1 MVIKAFLESGD
12 ILIKILEDKIKS
24 ANLTKTER
32 TIAEFILNNPEQSL
46 FMTST
51 DLAAAI
57 GISDSS
63 IIRFTRSL
71 GYSGF
76 NDFKKDM
83 HNNFNEMYMKK
94 KDVFTSPLEKLEKN
108 IPTLK
113 ESILLEQYFNKSLQ
127 NIKQTI
133 EKNDTVKFDN
143 SAKLL
148 VNSRKKYICGFRGC
162 SGLASWISLIL
173 GHMIPDV
180 IETIESGS
188 AVFEKL
194 LDSNEKDVL
203 VLFSLERYNQ
213 VGVDAIKLAKSN
225 GAKIIVVTDKVT
237 SPVAESTD
245 ILFIAP
251 TDNLSFFNSHIS
263 SLFIG
268 EVILNSVSKLI
279 GAANEDRLRTLEKYI
294 EPYGFY

>member
-1 MVIKAFLESGD
+1 MIR
-12 ILIKILEDKIKS
+12 ILEDKIKN

-76 NDFKKDM
+76 NDFKRDM
-83 HNNFNEMYMKK
+83 QSNFNEIYMKK
-94 KDVFTSPLEKLEKN
+94 KDIFTSPLQKLEKN
-108 IPTLK
+108 IPILK
-113 ESILLEQYFNKSLQ
+113 DSILLEQYFNKSLQ
-127 NIKQTI
+127 NIKMTI
-133 EKNDTVKFDN
+133 EKNDTMKFDN
-143 SAKLL
+143 TAKIL
-148 VNSRKKYICGFRGC
+148 VNSRKKYISGFRGC
-162 SGLASWISLIL
+162 SGLASWVSLIL

-180 IETIESGS
+180 IENIESGS
-188 AVFEKL
+188 TAFEKL
-194 LDSNEKDVL
+194 LDSNKEDVL

-213 VGVDAIKLAKSN
+213 VGIDIIKLAKSN
-225 GAKIIVVTDKVT
+225 GTKIIVVTDKVT
-237 SPVAESTD
+237 APVAESTD

-263 SLFIG
+263 SLFIS

-279 GAANEDRLRTLEKYI
+279 GTANEVRLRTLEKYI
-294 EPYGFY
+294 EPYGFF

>member
-1 MVIKAFLESGD
+1 MIE
-12 ILIKILEDKIKS
+12 ILENKIKN

-71 GYSGF
+71 GYKGY

-83 HNNFNEMYMKK
+83 HGNFNEMYMKK
-94 KDVFTSPLEKLEKN
+94 KDLFTSPLQKLEKN
-108 IPTLK
+108 IHSLK
-113 ESILLEQYFNKSLQ
+113 ESALLEQYFNKSLQ

-133 EKNDTVKFDN
+133 EKNDTLKFDN
-143 SAKLL
+143 TAKML
-148 VNSRKKYICGFRGC
+148 VSSRKKYICGFRGC

-173 GHMIPDV
+173 GHMLPDV
-180 IETIESGS
+180 IENIESGS
-188 AVFEKL
+188 TAFEKL
-194 LDSNEKDVL
+194 LDSNDNDVL
-203 VLFSLERYNQ
+203 VLFSLERYNR
-213 VGVDAIKLAKSN
+213 VGIDAIKLAKSN
-225 GAKIIVVTDKVT
+225 GTKIIVITDKVT
-237 SPVAESTD
+237 APVADSTD

-279 GAANEDRLRTLEKYI
+279 GAENEKRLRKLEKYI
-294 EPYGFY
+294 DIYGFY